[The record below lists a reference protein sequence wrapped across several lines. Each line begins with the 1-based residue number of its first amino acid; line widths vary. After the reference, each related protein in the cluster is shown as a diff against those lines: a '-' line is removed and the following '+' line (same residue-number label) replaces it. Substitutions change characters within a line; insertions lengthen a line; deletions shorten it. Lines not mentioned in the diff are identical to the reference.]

1 MALNQVPDPN
11 QTLAQTNAPIKQ
23 NFSTID
29 TGFSVDHV
37 TFGAVGVG
45 KHKQVTLPDV
55 TASVPAFA
63 AGEMGLFNQN
73 AVPTSRPDI
82 WMARG
87 VAAAIPITGYNFNNT
102 ATDGR
107 GWTYLPSGL
116 KMIWGKSSIVGAGS
130 TTTITFNNSAQG
142 GVTGFPGFSTVI
154 GSIIMTRIA
163 GGAGNIDGFP
173 VLVNSSYH
181 STLGSFQFRSSSTTT
196 ANREF
201 TWMAIGL

>member
-1 MALNQVPDPN
+1 MALNQVPNPN

-23 NFSTID
+23 NFATID
-29 TGFSVDHV
+29 SGFSVDHV
-37 TFGAVGVG
+37 TFGAGGVG
-45 KHKQVTLPDV
+45 KHQQITIPDS
-55 TASVPAFA
+55 TPAPTFL
-63 AGEMGLFNQN
+63 AGEIGLFNQT
-73 AVPTSRPDI
+73 AAPTAARPDI

-87 VAAAIPITGYNFNNT
+87 VSAAFPITGYEFNNT
-102 ATDGR
+102 ASDGR

-116 KMIWGKSSIVGAGS
+116 KMIWGKASVVGAGS
-130 TTTITFNNSAQG
+130 TTTITFNSSAAG
-142 GVTGFPGFSTVI
+142 GVTGFPGFSTVV
-154 GSIIMTRIA
+154 GSIVMTRIA

-173 VLVNSSYH
+173 VLVNANYH